1 MSASSARAKTV
12 SSVSDAIT
20 LSATKLSVELKEKQ
34 REALLRFCLG
44 RDVFVS
50 LPTGYGKSMIFG
62 LLPMVFNI
70 LNGKVYILNFMHAYK
85 LLH

>member
-1 MSASSARAKTV
+1 MTTPSARSKTI
-12 SSVSDAIT
+12 SSVSGAIT
-20 LSATKLSVELKEKQ
+20 LSPTKLSVELKEKQ

-70 LNGKVYILNFMHAYK
+70 LNGKVHIFMHA
-85 LLH
+85 

>member
-1 MSASSARAKTV
+1 MTAPSTRSKTI

-70 LNGKVYILNFMHAYK
+70 LNGKVHIFMHA
-85 LLH
+85 

>member
-1 MSASSARAKTV
+1 MTTPSARSKTI

-70 LNGKVYILNFMHAYK
+70 LNGKVHIFMHA
-85 LLH
+85 